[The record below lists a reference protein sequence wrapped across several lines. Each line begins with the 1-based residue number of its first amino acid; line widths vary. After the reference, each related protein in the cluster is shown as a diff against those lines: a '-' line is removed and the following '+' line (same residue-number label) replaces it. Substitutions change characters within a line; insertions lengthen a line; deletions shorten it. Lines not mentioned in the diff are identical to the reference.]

1 MDAVGW
7 LLVSVWSMGVR
18 NALREDEQL
27 VKRGV
32 PGYRVMGVSTAYDQL
47 VKRCKNSH

>member
-1 MDAVGW
+1 
-7 LLVSVWSMGVR
+7 MGVR

-47 VKRCKNSH
+47 AINMAKYYQLVMRCKNSY